1 MLLSGQE
8 ACLQYINWFDRTSPG
23 PRRMDSDAVTVY
35 VIYFKNEVL
44 AISVQGQLM
53 GWSLMNCSSTQLI
66 LVSPLFQE
74 FSSLNLSFVLKKKIC
89 LFISLKLPHFHLE
102 NGVFHVYHIYIY
114 KTRKE

>member
-1 MLLSGQE
+1 VLLSRQE

-44 AISVQGQLM
+44 AISVQGQLI

-74 FSSLNLSFVLKKKIC
+74 FSSLNLSFVKKKKKC
-89 LFISLKLPHFHLE
+89 LFISLKHFHLE
-102 NGVFHVYHIYIY
+102 NGVFHVYNIYI
-114 KTRKE
+114 

>member
-1 MLLSGQE
+1 
-8 ACLQYINWFDRTSPG
+8 
-23 PRRMDSDAVTVY
+23 MDSDAVTVH

-44 AISVQGQLM
+44 AISVQGHPM

-74 FSSLNLSFVLKKKIC
+74 FSSLNLSFVKKKKEKG

-102 NGVFHVYHIYIY
+102 NGVFHVYHIYL
-114 KTRKE
+114 RRMHMH